1 MSHQG
6 CKDRNRLHLV
16 HRRCA
21 IDCTV
26 RNLSVIGACLMVT
39 SRMGIPNEFE
49 LVLDRDKV
57 PLRCSVV
64 WRAANR
70 FGVVFTA

>member
-1 MSHQG
+1 MISFRQLG
-6 CKDRNRLHLV
+6 TT
-16 HRRCA
+16 

-26 RNLSVIGACLMVT
+26 RNLSVIGACLVVT
-39 SRMGIPNEFE
+39 SPMGIPNEFE

-57 PLRCSVV
+57 PLRCSVA

-70 FGVVFTA
+70 IGVWFTAPDRG